1 MGRAENAI
9 QVIVA
14 RASLMLTRKSGR
26 SCGSAEDR
34 HSAQTRP
41 GRHKSTGEPLV
52 FHHLPENGHTEAKS
66 GNAMSAA
73 RHRRG
78 PAQGRSNVMVGIE
91 TSDLHGIGRSC
102 GSRGSQVS
110 GEARLQHDKPCRKFR
125 AHLRCSMRARLAR
138 RIVGRTE
145 KCAALPQMSRDSRI
159 RMARLCANH
168 VYRRGGNAPTG
179 DPGVVGLYMNTRG
192 ALHRNTALMECKSA
206 ARPKGETVHVTAVF
220 RLRCG
225 LRREFASANGERD
238 VAQR

>member
-91 TSDLHGIGRSC
+91 TSDLHGIGRSW
-102 GSRGSQVS
+102 GSRRSQMS
-110 GEARLQHDKPCRKFR
+110 GESTTAACQIMSQIPCSFAVLERSARWCGCDWRAESSARKR
-125 AHLRCSMRARLAR
+125 SARF
-138 RIVGRTE
+138 G
-145 KCAALPQMSRDSRI
+145 PQY
-159 RMARLCANH
+159 N
-168 VYRRGGNAPTG
+168 
-179 DPGVVGLYMNTRG
+179 
-192 ALHRNTALMECKSA
+192 
-206 ARPKGETVHVTAVF
+206 KGERKAT
-220 RLRCG
+220 
-225 LRREFASANGERD
+225 
-238 VAQR
+238 